1 MKTYFQAIFYLDE
14 DKTWINVKLVDILFE
29 DTCAKSYEDAVYM
42 AKDCFISMLGSKNV
56 LYKVTPYETVK
67 RLCGDNK
74 WIELIEIDLPEE
86 TIQLEG
92 IFINNIDDYFPSLE
106 SKLLNDRIKKDNL
119 SKLVKG

>member
-1 MKTYFQAIFYLDE
+1 
-14 DKTWINVKLVDILFE
+14 
-29 DTCAKSYEDAVYM
+29 M